1 MKRLFLIF
9 TFSFSFI
16 ILKSQENITIEEL
29 WKNYSFSQRNF
40 GKIKVLKNSDSF
52 TRLESNKE
60 LQQIVKYSF
69 TSGKKELVI
78 FDSQKFKLKNRISS
92 YKFSHQENY
101 LIIETDREGI
111 YRYSYR
117 SKCLLYDIQNDKI
130 YDVFDEKIQNLSFSP
145 DEKFV
150 SFTFENNIYINEI
163 QNILNGKIRSFK
175 KITSDGKNNSII
187 NGSSDWV
194 YEEEFGLVQAYQWS
208 PDGKKI
214 AYLKFDEENVN
225 TFSMDIFKGQL
236 YPSSKTFKYPKAGE
250 DNSVVNLYIHDLE
263 ENKTKFIYT
272 EKDYE
277 YIPRFFWTFT
287 SNKLV
292 FYGLNRLQNNL
303 DFIVL
308 NYENLQTEIL
318 FSENDSCYIEI
329 KNELEFFNENHFI
342 WISEKDGYYHAYLKN
357 LEGFESQLTKGNWE
371 IKEIYGFDS
380 DLMKLYYSSNEEGT
394 ETQSLFSLDIEYDF
408 KEKISTK
415 LGFNDAVFSHSLKN
429 YINYYSNANQPN
441 QISLNKAD
449 GSEIMIFENNQI
461 LIDKLNKY
469 KLNKKEFFKIQTD
482 NTELDAWIIKPTNFD
497 ENKKYPVMMF
507 VYGGPGSK
515 EVLDKWEGN
524 DFLWHQ
530 YLSQNGII
538 IVSVDNRGTGGK
550 GASFRKVTY
559 RNLGKY
565 ETIDILDA
573 AKFLSK
579 FNYVDEKRIGI
590 QGWSYGGYLS
600 SLAITKGSSIFDL
613 SVAIAPV
620 TNWRFYDNIYTERY
634 MSKPVLNSDGYDQN
648 SPIKFVSNLRG
659 KYLLVHGTADDNVH
673 VQNTYEMVSALVNEN
688 KEFELFIYPDKNHGI
703 YGGNTRFHLYNKIT
717 NFILENL

>member
-9 TFSFSFI
+9 TFSLSFVL
-16 ILKSQENITIEEL
+16 LKSQENITIEEL

-163 QNILNGKIRSFK
+163 QNILKGKINSFK

-415 LGFNDAVFSHSLKN
+415 LGFNDAIFSHSLKN

-461 LIDKLNKY
+461 LIDKLSKY

-482 NTELDAWIIKPTNFD
+482 DTELDAWIIKPTKFD
-497 ENKKYPVMMF
+497 ENKKYPLMMF

-600 SLAITKGSSIFDL
+600 SLAITKGGSIFDL

-634 MSKPVLNSDGYDQN
+634 MSKPILNSDGYDQN
-648 SPIKFVSNLRG
+648 SPINFVSNLRG

>member
-9 TFSFSFI
+9 TFSFSII

-69 TSGKKELVI
+69 TNGKKELVV
-78 FDSQKFKLKNRISS
+78 FDSQKFKLKNRIRS

-101 LIIETDREGI
+101 LIIETDRESI
-111 YRYSYR
+111 YRYSYK
-117 SKCLLYDIQNDKI
+117 SKCLLYVIQNDKI

-163 QNILNGKIRSFK
+163 QNILNGNISSFK

-415 LGFNDAVFSHSLKN
+415 LGFNDAIFSHSLKN
-429 YINYYSNANQPN
+429 FINYYSNANQPN

-530 YLSQNGII
+530 FLSQNGII

-559 RNLGKY
+559 KNLGKY
-565 ETIDILDA
+565 ETIDIVDA

-648 SPIKFVSNLRG
+648 SPINFVSNLRG

>member
-9 TFSFSFI
+9 TFSFSFV

-69 TSGKKELVI
+69 TNGKKELVI
-78 FDSQKFKLKNRISS
+78 FDSQKFKLKSKIKS
-92 YKFSHQENY
+92 YKFSNQENY
-101 LIIETDREGI
+101 LIMETDREGI
-111 YRYSYR
+111 YRYSYK

-163 QNILNGKIRSFK
+163 QNIIKGKINSFK

-194 YEEEFGLVQAYQWS
+194 YEEEFGLVQAYHWS

-250 DNSVVNLYIHDLE
+250 DNSVVNLYIYDLE

-415 LGFNDAVFSHSLKN
+415 LGFNDAIFSHSLKN

-461 LIDKLNKY
+461 LIDKLSKY

-482 NTELDAWIIKPTNFD
+482 NTELDASIIKPTKFD
-497 ENKKYPVMMF
+497 ENKKYPLMMF

-538 IVSVDNRGTGGK
+538 VVSVDNRGTGGK

-559 RNLGKY
+559 KNLGKY
-565 ETIDILDA
+565 ETIDIVDA

-600 SLAITKGSSIFDL
+600 SLAITKGGSIFDL

-648 SPIKFVSNLRG
+648 SPINFVSNLRG

-717 NFILENL
+717 NFILDNL

>member
-9 TFSFSFI
+9 TFSLSFVL
-16 ILKSQENITIEEL
+16 LKAQENITIEEL

-163 QNILNGKIRSFK
+163 QNLLKGNINSFK
-175 KITSDGKNNSII
+175 KITTDGKNNSII

-194 YEEEFGLVQAYQWS
+194 YEEEFGLVQAYHWS

-214 AYLKFDEENVN
+214 AYLKFDEENVK

-272 EKDYE
+272 KKDYE

-415 LGFNDAVFSHSLKN
+415 LGFNDAIFSHSLKN

-530 YLSQNGII
+530 CLSQNGII

-550 GASFRKVTY
+550 GASFRKITY
-559 RNLGKY
+559 KNLGKY
-565 ETIDILDA
+565 ETIDIIEA

-648 SPIKFVSNLRG
+648 SPINFVSSLSG

-688 KEFELFIYPDKNHGI
+688 KDFELFIYPDRNHGI

-717 NFILENL
+717 NFILDNL

>member
-9 TFSFSFI
+9 TFSFSFV

-69 TSGKKELVI
+69 TNGKKELVI
-78 FDSQKFKLKNRISS
+78 FDSQKFKLKSKIKS
-92 YKFSHQENY
+92 YKFSNQENY
-101 LIIETDREGI
+101 LIMETDREGI
-111 YRYSYR
+111 YRYSYK

-163 QNILNGKIRSFK
+163 QNIIKGKINSFK

-194 YEEEFGLVQAYQWS
+194 YEEEFGLVQAYHWS

-250 DNSVVNLYIHDLE
+250 DNSVVNLYIYDLE

-415 LGFNDAVFSHSLKN
+415 LGFNDAIFSHSLKN

-461 LIDKLNKY
+461 LIDKLSKY

-482 NTELDAWIIKPTNFD
+482 NTELDASIIKPTKFD
-497 ENKKYPVMMF
+497 ENKKYPLMMF

-538 IVSVDNRGTGGK
+538 VVSVDNRGTGGK
-550 GASFRKVTY
+550 GASYRKVTY
-559 RNLGKY
+559 KNLGKY
-565 ETIDILDA
+565 ETIDIVDA

-600 SLAITKGSSIFDL
+600 SLAITKGGSIFDL

-648 SPIKFVSNLRG
+648 SPINFVSNLRG

-717 NFILENL
+717 NFILDNL

>member
-9 TFSFSFI
+9 TFSLSFV
-16 ILKSQENITIEEL
+16 ILKSQENFTIEEL

-40 GKIKVLKNSDSF
+40 GKIQVLKKSDSF

-60 LQQIVKYSF
+60 FQQIVKYSF
-69 TSGKKELVI
+69 TNGKKELVI
-78 FDSQKFKLKNRISS
+78 FDSEKFKLKNRIKS

-101 LIIETDREGI
+101 LIIETDRESI
-111 YRYSYR
+111 YRYSYK

-130 YDVFDEKIQNLSFSP
+130 YDVFDKKIQNLSFSP

-163 QNILNGKIRSFK
+163 QNILKGKISSFK

-308 NYENLQTEIL
+308 NYENLQTKIL
-318 FSENDSCYIEI
+318 FSEKDSCYIEI
-329 KNELEFFNENHFI
+329 KNELEFFNENHFV

-415 LGFNDAVFSHSLKN
+415 LGFNDAIFSHSLKN

-449 GSEIMIFENNQI
+449 GKQIMIFENNQI

-559 RNLGKY
+559 KNLGKY
-565 ETIDILDA
+565 ETIDIVDA

-634 MSKPVLNSDGYDQN
+634 MSKPVLNSDGYDNN
-648 SPIKFVSNLRG
+648 SPINFVSNLRG

>member
-9 TFSFSFI
+9 TFSLSFVL
-16 ILKSQENITIEEL
+16 LKSQENITIEEL

-163 QNILNGKIRSFK
+163 QNILKGKINSFK

-461 LIDKLNKY
+461 LIDKLSKY

-482 NTELDAWIIKPTNFD
+482 DTELDAWIIKPTKFD
-497 ENKKYPVMMF
+497 ENKKYPLMMF

-634 MSKPVLNSDGYDQN
+634 MSKPILNSDGYDQN
-648 SPIKFVSNLRG
+648 SPINFVSYLRG

>member
-9 TFSFSFI
+9 TFSLSFVL
-16 ILKSQENITIEEL
+16 LKSQENITIEEL

-111 YRYSYR
+111 YRYSYK

-263 ENKTKFIYT
+263 ENKTTFIYT

-415 LGFNDAVFSHSLKN
+415 LGFNDAIFSHSLKN

-530 YLSQNGII
+530 CLSQKGII

-550 GASFRKVTY
+550 GASFRKITY
-559 RNLGKY
+559 KNLGKY
-565 ETIDILDA
+565 ETIDIIEA

-648 SPIKFVSNLRG
+648 SPINFVSNLSG

>member
-9 TFSFSFI
+9 TFSLSFVL
-16 ILKSQENITIEEL
+16 LKSQENITIEEL

-101 LIIETDREGI
+101 LIIETDIEGI

-163 QNILNGKIRSFK
+163 QNILKGKINSFK

-461 LIDKLNKY
+461 LIDKLSKY

-482 NTELDAWIIKPTNFD
+482 DTELDAWIIKPTKFD
-497 ENKKYPVMMF
+497 ENKKYPLMMF

-634 MSKPVLNSDGYDQN
+634 MSKPILNSDGYDQN
-648 SPIKFVSNLRG
+648 SPINFVSFLRG

>member
-69 TSGKKELVI
+69 TNGKKELVV

-163 QNILNGKIRSFK
+163 QNILKGKINSFK

-263 ENKTKFIYT
+263 ENKTQFIYT

-287 SNKLV
+287 SDKLV

-415 LGFNDAVFSHSLKN
+415 LGFNDAIFSHSLKN

-449 GSEIMIFENNQI
+449 GNEIMIFENNQI
-461 LIDKLNKY
+461 LIDKLKKY

-530 YLSQNGII
+530 CLSQNGII

-559 RNLGKY
+559 KNLGKY
-565 ETIDILDA
+565 ETIDIVDA

-648 SPIKFVSNLRG
+648 SPINFVSNLRG

>member
-69 TSGKKELVI
+69 TNGKKELVI
-78 FDSQKFKLKNRISS
+78 FDSQKFKLKNRIRS

-101 LIIETDREGI
+101 LIIETDRESI
-111 YRYSYR
+111 YRYSYK

-163 QNILNGKIRSFK
+163 QNILNGNISSFK

-308 NYENLQTEIL
+308 NYENLETEIL

-415 LGFNDAVFSHSLKN
+415 LGFNDAIFSHSLKN
-429 YINYYSNANQPN
+429 YISYYSNANRPY

-449 GSEIMIFENNQI
+449 GSEIMIFENNQL
-461 LIDKLNKY
+461 LIDKLSKY

-559 RNLGKY
+559 KNLGKY
-565 ETIDILDA
+565 ETIDIVDA

-648 SPIKFVSNLRG
+648 SPINFVSNLRG

-673 VQNTYEMVSALVNEN
+673 VQNTYEMVSALVNKN

>member
-69 TSGKKELVI
+69 TNGKKELVV
-78 FDSQKFKLKNRISS
+78 FDSQKFKLKNRIGS

-101 LIIETDREGI
+101 LIIETDRESI
-111 YRYSYR
+111 YRYSYK
-117 SKCLLYDIQNDKI
+117 SECLLYDIQNDKI

-263 ENKTKFIYT
+263 ENKTQFIYT

-277 YIPRFFWTFT
+277 YIPKFFWTFT
-287 SNKLV
+287 SDKLV

-415 LGFNDAVFSHSLKN
+415 LGFNDAIFSHSLKN

-449 GSEIMIFENNQI
+449 GNEIMIFENNQI

-530 YLSQNGII
+530 CLSQNGII

-559 RNLGKY
+559 KNLGKY
-565 ETIDILDA
+565 ETIDIVDA

-600 SLAITKGSSIFDL
+600 SLAITKGSSVFDL

-634 MSKPVLNSDGYDQN
+634 MSMPVLNSDGYDQN
-648 SPIKFVSNLRG
+648 SPINFVSNLRG

>member
-69 TSGKKELVI
+69 TNGKKELVI
-78 FDSQKFKLKNRISS
+78 FDSQKFKLKSRIKS
-92 YKFSHQENY
+92 YKFSNQENY

-111 YRYSYR
+111 YRYSYK

-163 QNILNGKIRSFK
+163 QNIIKGKINSFK

-194 YEEEFGLVQAYQWS
+194 YEEEFGLVQAYHWS

-225 TFSMDIFKGQL
+225 TFSMDIFKGQM

-250 DNSVVNLYIHDLE
+250 DNSVVNLYIYDLE

-329 KNELEFFNENHFI
+329 KNELEFFNQNHFI

-415 LGFNDAVFSHSLKN
+415 LGFNDAIFSHSLKN

-482 NTELDAWIIKPTNFD
+482 NTELDAWIIKPTKFD
-497 ENKKYPVMMF
+497 ENKKYPLMMF

-559 RNLGKY
+559 KNLGKY
-565 ETIDILDA
+565 ETIDIVDA
-573 AKFLSK
+573 ANFLSK

-600 SLAITKGSSIFDL
+600 SLAITKGGSIFDL

-634 MSKPVLNSDGYDQN
+634 MSKPDLNSDGYDQN
-648 SPIKFVSNLRG
+648 SPINFVSNLRG

-717 NFILENL
+717 NFILDNL

>member
-9 TFSFSFI
+9 TFSLSFVL
-16 ILKSQENITIEEL
+16 LKAQENITIEEL

-69 TSGKKELVI
+69 TNGKKELVV

-163 QNILNGKIRSFK
+163 QNLLKGNINSFK
-175 KITSDGKNNSII
+175 KITTDGKNNSII

-194 YEEEFGLVQAYQWS
+194 YEEEFGLVQAYHWS

-214 AYLKFDEENVN
+214 AYLKFDEENVK

-272 EKDYE
+272 KKDYE

-415 LGFNDAVFSHSLKN
+415 LGFNDAIFSHSSKN

-449 GSEIMIFENNQI
+449 GSEIMVFENNQI

-530 YLSQNGII
+530 CLSQNGII

-550 GASFRKVTY
+550 GASFRKITY
-559 RNLGKY
+559 KNLGKY
-565 ETIDILDA
+565 ETIDIIEA

-648 SPIKFVSNLRG
+648 SPINFVSSLSG

-688 KEFELFIYPDKNHGI
+688 KDFELFIYPDRNHGI

-717 NFILENL
+717 NFILDNL

>member
-69 TSGKKELVI
+69 TNGKKELVV

-415 LGFNDAVFSHSLKN
+415 LGFNDAIFSHSLKN

-530 YLSQNGII
+530 FLSQNGII

-559 RNLGKY
+559 KNLGKY
-565 ETIDILDA
+565 ETIDIVDA

-648 SPIKFVSNLRG
+648 SPINFVSNLRG

>member
-9 TFSFSFI
+9 TFSLSFVL
-16 ILKSQENITIEEL
+16 LKSQENITIEEL

-78 FDSQKFKLKNRISS
+78 FDGQKFKLKNRISS

-415 LGFNDAVFSHSLKN
+415 LGFNDAIFSHSLKN

-530 YLSQNGII
+530 FLSQNGII

-559 RNLGKY
+559 KNLGKY
-565 ETIDILDA
+565 ETIDIVDA

-600 SLAITKGSSIFDL
+600 SLAITKGSSIFNL

-648 SPIKFVSNLRG
+648 SPINFVSNLRG

>member
-1 MKRLFLIF
+1 LKRLFLIF
-9 TFSFSFI
+9 TFSLSFVL
-16 ILKSQENITIEEL
+16 LKSQENITIEEL

-69 TSGKKELVI
+69 NSGKKELVI

-163 QNILNGKIRSFK
+163 QNILKGNINSFK
-175 KITSDGKNNSII
+175 KITTDGKNNSII

-461 LIDKLNKY
+461 LIDKLKKY

-530 YLSQNGII
+530 CLSQNGII

-559 RNLGKY
+559 KNLGKY
-565 ETIDILDA
+565 ETIDIVDA

-634 MSKPVLNSDGYDQN
+634 MSKPILNSDGYDQN
-648 SPIKFVSNLRG
+648 SPINFVSNLRG

-717 NFILENL
+717 NFILDNL

>member
-9 TFSFSFI
+9 TFSLSFVL
-16 ILKSQENITIEEL
+16 LKSQENITIEEL

-69 TSGKKELVI
+69 TNGKKELVI
-78 FDSQKFKLKNRISS
+78 FDSQKFKLKDRIRS

-101 LIIETDREGI
+101 LIIEIDRESI
-111 YRYSYR
+111 YRYSYK

-163 QNILNGKIRSFK
+163 QNIIKGKIKSFK

-236 YPSSKTFKYPKAGE
+236 YPSSKSFKYPKAGE

-263 ENKTKFIYT
+263 ENKTTFIYT

-461 LIDKLNKY
+461 LIDKLSKY
-469 KLNKKEFFKIQTD
+469 KLNKKEFFKIQTED
-482 NTELDAWIIKPTNFD
+482 TELDAWMIKPTKFD

-634 MSKPVLNSDGYDQN
+634 MSKPILNSDGYDQN
-648 SPIKFVSNLRG
+648 SPINFVSYLRG

>member
-9 TFSFSFI
+9 TFSLSFVL
-16 ILKSQENITIEEL
+16 LKSQENITIEEL

-69 TSGKKELVI
+69 TTGKKELII

-163 QNILNGKIRSFK
+163 QNILKGEINSFK

-559 RNLGKY
+559 KNLGKY
-565 ETIDILDA
+565 ETIDIVDA

-648 SPIKFVSNLRG
+648 SPINFVSNLRG

>member
-9 TFSFSFI
+9 TFSLSFI
-16 ILKSQENITIEEL
+16 ILKSEENITIEEL

-40 GKIKVLKNSDSF
+40 GKIKVLKNSESF

-69 TSGKKELVI
+69 NSGKKELVI
-78 FDSQKFKLKNRISS
+78 FDSQKFKLKNRIRS

-130 YDVFDEKIQNLSFSP
+130 YDIFDEKIQNLSFSP

-163 QNILNGKIRSFK
+163 QNILKGKINSFK

-263 ENKTKFIYT
+263 KNKTKFIYT
-272 EKDYE
+272 KKDYE

-461 LIDKLNKY
+461 LIDKLSKY
-469 KLNKKEFFKIQTD
+469 KLNKKKFFKIQTD
-482 NTELDAWIIKPTNFD
+482 DTELDAWIIKPTKFD
-497 ENKKYPVMMF
+497 ENKKYPLMMF

-524 DFLWHQ
+524 NFLWHQ
-530 YLSQNGII
+530 HLSQNGII

-550 GASFRKVTY
+550 GASFRKITY
-559 RNLGKY
+559 KNLGKY
-565 ETIDILDA
+565 ETIDIVDA

-600 SLAITKGSSIFDL
+600 SLAITKGGSIFDL

-648 SPIKFVSNLRG
+648 SPINFVSNLRG

>member
-69 TSGKKELVI
+69 TNGKKELVV
-78 FDSQKFKLKNRISS
+78 FDSQKFKLKNRIRS

-163 QNILNGKIRSFK
+163 QNILKGEINSFK

-225 TFSMDIFKGQL
+225 TFSMNIFKGQL

-415 LGFNDAVFSHSLKN
+415 LGFNDAIFSHSLKN

-515 EVLDKWEGN
+515 EVLDKWDGN

-559 RNLGKY
+559 KNLGKY
-565 ETIDILDA
+565 ETIDIVDA

-600 SLAITKGSSIFDL
+600 SLAITKGSSIFNL

-648 SPIKFVSNLRG
+648 SPINFVSNLRG

>member
-1 MKRLFLIF
+1 
-9 TFSFSFI
+9 
-16 ILKSQENITIEEL
+16 
-29 WKNYSFSQRNF
+29 
-40 GKIKVLKNSDSF
+40 
-52 TRLESNKE
+52 
-60 LQQIVKYSF
+60 
-69 TSGKKELVI
+69 
-78 FDSQKFKLKNRISS
+78 
-92 YKFSHQENY
+92 
-101 LIIETDREGI
+101 
-111 YRYSYR
+111 
-117 SKCLLYDIQNDKI
+117 
-130 YDVFDEKIQNLSFSP
+130 
-145 DEKFV
+145 
-150 SFTFENNIYINEI
+150 
-163 QNILNGKIRSFK
+163 
-175 KITSDGKNNSII
+175 
-187 NGSSDWV
+187 
-194 YEEEFGLVQAYQWS
+194 
-208 PDGKKI
+208 
-214 AYLKFDEENVN
+214 
-225 TFSMDIFKGQL
+225 MDIFKGQL

-263 ENKTKFIYT
+263 ENKTQFIYT

-415 LGFNDAVFSHSLKN
+415 LGFNDAIFSHSLKN

-461 LIDKLNKY
+461 LIDKLSKY

-530 YLSQNGII
+530 CLSQNGII

-550 GASFRKVTY
+550 GASFRKITY
-559 RNLGKY
+559 KNLGKY
-565 ETIDILDA
+565 ETIDIIDA

-648 SPIKFVSNLRG
+648 SPINFVSNLRG

>member
-69 TSGKKELVI
+69 TNGKKELVV
-78 FDSQKFKLKNRISS
+78 FDSQKFKLKNRIRS

-101 LIIETDREGI
+101 LIIETDRESI
-111 YRYSYR
+111 YRNSYK

-175 KITSDGKNNSII
+175 KITTDGKNNSII

-236 YPSSKTFKYPKAGE
+236 YPSSKIFKYPKAGE
-250 DNSVVNLYIHDLE
+250 DNSVVNLYIYDLE
-263 ENKTKFIYT
+263 DNKTKFIYT

-380 DLMKLYYSSNEEGT
+380 NLMKLYYSSNEEGT
-394 ETQSLFSLDIEYDF
+394 EKQSLFSLDIEYDF

-415 LGFNDAVFSHSLKN
+415 LGFNDAIFSHSLKN

-461 LIDKLNKY
+461 LIDKLNKC

-559 RNLGKY
+559 KNLGKY
-565 ETIDILDA
+565 ETIDIVDA

-600 SLAITKGSSIFDL
+600 SLAITKGSSVFDL

-717 NFILENL
+717 NFILKNL

>member
-9 TFSFSFI
+9 TFSLSFVL
-16 ILKSQENITIEEL
+16 LKSQENITIEEL

-101 LIIETDREGI
+101 LIIETDIEGI

-163 QNILNGKIRSFK
+163 QNILKGKINSFK

-461 LIDKLNKY
+461 LIDKLSKY

-482 NTELDAWIIKPTNFD
+482 DTELDAWIIKPTKFD
-497 ENKKYPVMMF
+497 ENKKYPLMMF

-634 MSKPVLNSDGYDQN
+634 MSKPILNSDGYDQN
-648 SPIKFVSNLRG
+648 SPINFVSYLRG

>member
-1 MKRLFLIF
+1 LKRLFLIF
-9 TFSFSFI
+9 TFSLSFVL
-16 ILKSQENITIEEL
+16 LKAQENITIEEL

-163 QNILNGKIRSFK
+163 QNLLKGNINSFK
-175 KITSDGKNNSII
+175 KITTDGKNNSII

-194 YEEEFGLVQAYQWS
+194 YEEEFGLVQAYHWS

-214 AYLKFDEENVN
+214 AYLKFDEENVK

-272 EKDYE
+272 KKDYE

-415 LGFNDAVFSHSLKN
+415 LGFNDAIFSHSLKN

-530 YLSQNGII
+530 CLSQNGII

-550 GASFRKVTY
+550 GASFRKITY
-559 RNLGKY
+559 KNLGKY
-565 ETIDILDA
+565 ETIDIIEA

-648 SPIKFVSNLRG
+648 SPINFVSSLSG

-688 KEFELFIYPDKNHGI
+688 KDFELFIYPDRNHGI

-717 NFILENL
+717 NFILDNL

>member
-69 TSGKKELVI
+69 TNGKKELVV
-78 FDSQKFKLKNRISS
+78 FDSQKFKLKNRIRS

-175 KITSDGKNNSII
+175 KITTDGKNNSII

-236 YPSSKTFKYPKAGE
+236 YPSSKIFKYPKAGE
-250 DNSVVNLYIHDLE
+250 DNSVVNLYIYDLE
-263 ENKTKFIYT
+263 DNKTKFIYT

-308 NYENLQTEIL
+308 NYENLQTEVL

-380 DLMKLYYSSNEEGT
+380 NLMKLYYSSNEEGT
-394 ETQSLFSLDIEYDF
+394 EKQSLFSLDIEYNF

-415 LGFNDAVFSHSLKN
+415 LGFNDAIFSHSLKN

-461 LIDKLNKY
+461 LIDKLNKC

-559 RNLGKY
+559 KNLGKY
-565 ETIDILDA
+565 ETIDIVDA

-600 SLAITKGSSIFDL
+600 SLAITKGSSVFDL

-634 MSKPVLNSDGYDQN
+634 MSKPVLNSNGYDQN

-717 NFILENL
+717 NFILKNL

>member
-16 ILKSQENITIEEL
+16 ILKSQENITIEEI

-69 TSGKKELVI
+69 TNGKKELVV
-78 FDSQKFKLKNRISS
+78 FDSQKFKLKNRIRS

-101 LIIETDREGI
+101 LIIETDRESI
-111 YRYSYR
+111 YRYSYK

-263 ENKTKFIYT
+263 ENKTQFIYT

-287 SNKLV
+287 SDKLV

-415 LGFNDAVFSHSLKN
+415 LGFNDAIFSHSLKN

-449 GSEIMIFENNQI
+449 GSEIMVFENNQT

-469 KLNKKEFFKIQTD
+469 KLNKKKFFKIQTD

-530 YLSQNGII
+530 CLSQNGII

-559 RNLGKY
+559 KNLGKY
-565 ETIDILDA
+565 ETIDIVDA

-600 SLAITKGSSIFDL
+600 SLAITKGGSIFDL

-648 SPIKFVSNLRG
+648 SPINFVSNLRG

>member
-9 TFSFSFI
+9 TFSLSFVL
-16 ILKSQENITIEEL
+16 LKSQENITIEEL

-40 GKIKVLKNSDSF
+40 GKIKVLKISDSF

-69 TSGKKELVI
+69 TNGKKELVI

-163 QNILNGKIRSFK
+163 QNILKGEINSFK

-415 LGFNDAVFSHSLKN
+415 LGFNDAIFSHSLKN

-530 YLSQNGII
+530 CLSQNGII

-559 RNLGKY
+559 KNLGKY
-565 ETIDILDA
+565 ETIDIVDA

-634 MSKPVLNSDGYDQN
+634 MSKPILNSDGYDQN
-648 SPIKFVSNLRG
+648 SPINFVSYLRG

>member
-1 MKRLFLIF
+1 LKRLFLIF
-9 TFSFSFI
+9 TFSFSFV

-69 TSGKKELVI
+69 TNGKKELVI
-78 FDSQKFKLKNRISS
+78 FDSQKFKLKSKIKS
-92 YKFSHQENY
+92 YKFSNQENY
-101 LIIETDREGI
+101 LIMETDREGI
-111 YRYSYR
+111 YRYSYK

-163 QNILNGKIRSFK
+163 QNIIKGKINSFK

-194 YEEEFGLVQAYQWS
+194 YEEEFGLVQAYHWS

-250 DNSVVNLYIHDLE
+250 DNSVVNLYIYDLE

-415 LGFNDAVFSHSLKN
+415 LGFNDAIFSHSLKN

-461 LIDKLNKY
+461 LIDKLSKY

-482 NTELDAWIIKPTNFD
+482 NTELDASIIKPTKFD
-497 ENKKYPVMMF
+497 ENKKYPLMMF

-538 IVSVDNRGTGGK
+538 VVSVDNRGTGGK

-559 RNLGKY
+559 KNLGKY
-565 ETIDILDA
+565 ETIDIVDA

-600 SLAITKGSSIFDL
+600 SLAITKGGSIFDL

-648 SPIKFVSNLRG
+648 SPINFVSNLRG

-717 NFILENL
+717 NFILDNL